1 MISLQSVTHSSH
13 MNTPGPAMSR
23 RTLSWD
29 LPQNEQR
36 PSMRFGTE
44 KVYVRIVSREHWERK
59 ASERAAQAPGPRLS
73 DVAGGQNLIHG

>member
-1 MISLQSVTHSSH
+1 MISLQSATHSSH

-36 PSMRFGTE
+36 PSVRFGTE
-44 KVYVRIVSREHWERK
+44 RVYFRIVSRKHWERQ
-59 ASERAAQAPGPRLS
+59 ASNWAAWAHTPQLS
-73 DVAGGQNLIHG
+73 VVACSQNLIHG